1 MPPSALFYNDTLR
14 PAARA
19 LGRVAWAA
27 LGDGDGAR
35 LPLRFIGTD
44 AEDNSPDDRASWA
57 NPGQV
62 DAVVSVVRAL
72 LAEGS
77 ASVPPLSAGEI
88 GVMAPWRQ
96 QVWALRKQ
104 LRNEGLSAVGVGTV
118 EVSVPCR

>member
-27 LGDGDGAR
+27 LGDGDGAH

-62 DAVVSVVRAL
+62 DAVVSVVQAL

-104 LRNEGLSAVGVGTV
+104 LRNKGLSAVDVGTV
-118 EVSVPCR
+118 EVGAPCR